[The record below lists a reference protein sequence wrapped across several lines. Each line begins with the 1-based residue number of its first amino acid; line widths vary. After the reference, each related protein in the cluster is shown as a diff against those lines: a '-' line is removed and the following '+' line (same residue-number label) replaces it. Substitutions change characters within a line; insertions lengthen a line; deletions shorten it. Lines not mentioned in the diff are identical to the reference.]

1 MERYGFERNLST
13 DTGVNSAIRGANR
26 RVNQELKEIAD
37 AAGIDVNLTT
47 HVARHTSAQ
56 RMMEQGWSLQE
67 IQTALA
73 HESIS
78 TTEHYLRTV
87 RDEELDDKHEDLW

>member
-1 MERYGFERNLST
+1 MNVTSARTLEST
-13 DTGVNSAIRGANR
+13 LPFGEPTAGSTKS
-26 RVNQELKEIAD
+26 LKIAD

-47 HVARHTSAQ
+47 HVARNTSAQ